1 MRAAVLYS
9 AKTPLVIEDV
19 ELDTELHANSVLVR
33 VTHAGVCH
41 SDYHVI
47 SGDVPAEFPI
57 VLGHEGAGIVEKVG
71 AGVTRLQ
78 AGDHVSF
85 NFGQFCGYCRQCNS
99 GHPNLCDN
107 RAALRI
113 SSRRNQRGD
122 VIHDFAGTSC
132 FAEYTVV
139 HESGAIKVPSDI
151 PLDRVA
157 LVSCGVMT
165 GVGAVVNTA
174 KVMPGETVA
183 VIGCGGVGLNVIQ
196 GARLANAATIIAI
209 DVHDNKLE
217 MATTFGATHIINGR
231 KEDAVKRVRE
241 IVPGGVDYAF
251 EVIGLTAAI
260 EQIYAMIRKGGTA
273 IIVGMAPANS
283 KVSLPAL
290 SFMLEEKTLR
300 GTFSGGARA
309 AVDIPRYL
317 ELYRSNRL
325 RLDELITRHWKLEE
339 INEAFDA
346 MLTGEAARGIIDM

>member
-1 MRAAVLYS
+1 MKAAVLYS
-9 AKTPLVIEDV
+9 AKTPLVVEDIQ
-19 ELDTELHANSVLVR
+19 LDTELHANAVLVR

-41 SDYHVI
+41 SDYHFI
-47 SGDVPAEFPI
+47 SGDLSGTLPV
-57 VLGHEGAGIVEKVG
+57 VLGHEGAGIVEKIG

-78 AGDHVSF
+78 PGDHVSF

-99 GHPNLCDN
+99 GHSNLCDN
-107 RAALRI
+107 RAALRT
-113 SSRRNQRGD
+113 SFRSNRSGAQ
-122 VIHDFAGTSC
+122 VHAFAGIAC

-217 MATTFGATHIINGR
+217 MATTFGATHIVNAR
-231 KEDAVKRVRE
+231 KEDAVKRVRD

-251 EVIGLTAAI
+251 EVIGLPAAI
-260 EQIYAMIRKGGTA
+260 EQIYAMTRKGGTA
-273 IIVGMAPANS
+273 VIVGMSPQDS
-283 KVSLPAL
+283 KISLPAL

-300 GTFSGGARA
+300 GTFAGGARA

-317 ELYRSNRL
+317 ELYRTNRL

-339 INEAFDA
+339 INEAFAA
-346 MLTGEAARGIIDM
+346 MLTGEAARGIIDL